1 MNSSRLRPAAAD
13 LRFLRMA
20 AADAHAVARL
30 REEFTRWLAD
40 EFELDHVRS
49 SDIVLVV
56 NEALSNAAEFA
67 YPDREMGDNI
77 TLQTS
82 YAADTGTLAITVAD
96 RGQWRGSDTSNQ
108 KRSRGRGIPLM
119 RALSDRVDIDKTP
132 QGTQVQ
138 LYFDRCQRRAPVQAE
153 AGRPGSTGVGHSL
166 PERPPRSTS
175 CSPTPTGSPA
185 S

>member
-1 MNSSRLRPAAAD
+1 MSSSSYQPDAAD
-13 LRFLRMA
+13 LRFLRMG

-30 REEFTRWLAD
+30 REEFTRWLCD
-40 EFELDHVRS
+40 NFELDDVRS

-67 YPDREMGDNI
+67 YRDHEMGDNI

-82 YAADTGTLAITVAD
+82 YTGDTGTLAITVAD
-96 RGQWRGSDTSNQ
+96 HGQWRPSDASNQ

-132 QGTQVQ
+132 QGTQVH
-138 LYFDRCQRRAPVQAE
+138 LYFDRCQRRAPLRSE
-153 AGRPGSTGVGHSL
+153 ATAR
-166 PERPPRSTS
+166 
-175 CSPTPTGSPA
+175 A
-185 S
+185 

>member
-1 MNSSRLRPAAAD
+1 MSSTSFQPDGAD
-13 LRFLRMA
+13 LRFLRMG

-30 REEFTRWLAD
+30 REEFTRWLA
-40 EFELDHVRS
+40 EQFELDDVRS

-82 YAADTGTLAITVAD
+82 YTADTGTLAITVAD
-96 RGQWRGSDTSNQ
+96 RGQWRRSDTSNQ

-132 QGTQVQ
+132 QGTQVH
-138 LYFDRCQRRAPVQAE
+138 LYFDRCQRRT
-153 AGRPGSTGVGHSL
+153 AGQSA
-166 PERPPRSTS
+166 
-175 CSPTPTGSPA
+175 A
-185 S
+185 SAVDGAAASA

>member
-1 MNSSRLRPAAAD
+1 MSSSSYQSGGAD
-13 LRFLRMA
+13 LRFLRMG

-30 REEFTRWLAD
+30 REEFARWLG
-40 EFELDHVRS
+40 EHFELDDVRS

-77 TLQTS
+77 TLQTT
-82 YAADTGTLAITVAD
+82 YGENGTLAITIAD
-96 RGQWRGSDTSNQ
+96 RGRWRQSDASNQ

-132 QGTQVQ
+132 QGTQVH
-138 LYFDRCQRRAPVQAE
+138 LYFDRCQRRAPLPAE
-153 AGRPGSTGVGHSL
+153 TNA
-166 PERPPRSTS
+166 
-175 CSPTPTGSPA
+175 PA
-185 S
+185 

>member
-1 MNSSRLRPAAAD
+1 MSSTSFQPDGAD
-13 LRFLRMA
+13 LRFLRMG

-30 REEFTRWLAD
+30 REEFTRWLA
-40 EFELDHVRS
+40 ERFELDDVRS

-82 YAADTGTLAITVAD
+82 YTADTGTLAITVAD
-96 RGQWRGSDTSNQ
+96 RGQWRRSDTSNQ

-132 QGTQVQ
+132 QGTQVH
-138 LYFDRCQRRAPVQAE
+138 LYFDRCQRRT
-153 AGRPGSTGVGHSL
+153 TGQSA
-166 PERPPRSTS
+166 
-175 CSPTPTGSPA
+175 A
-185 S
+185 SAVDGAAVSA

>member
-1 MNSSRLRPAAAD
+1 MG
-13 LRFLRMA
+13 

-30 REEFTRWLAD
+30 REEFTRWLA
-40 EFELDHVRS
+40 EQFELDDVRS

-82 YAADTGTLAITVAD
+82 YAAHTGTLAITVAD
-96 RGQWRGSDTSNQ
+96 RGQWRRSDTSNQ

-132 QGTQVQ
+132 QGTQVH
-138 LYFDRCQRRAPVQAE
+138 LYFNRCQRRAPLHIAAIATDEAAAQA
-153 AGRPGSTGVGHSL
+153 
-166 PERPPRSTS
+166 
-175 CSPTPTGSPA
+175 
-185 S
+185 

>member
-1 MNSSRLRPAAAD
+1 MNSSSLQPAGAD

-153 AGRPGSTGVGHSL
+153 AGRPGSTGGGHSL
-166 PERPPRSTS
+166 PE
-175 CSPTPTGSPA
+175 
-185 S
+185 